1 MSRIGEEPVK
11 IEEGIEVR
19 IEGQNVIVKGPK
31 GELTV
36 TLSEVLK
43 ADMEGSSVKLSRT
56 NEEKLT
62 RSLQGTFR
70 MLIANAIE
78 GVKNGFEKKLEIV
91 GVGYRVKTEGNTLV
105 MNLGWNHPVKVE
117 APEGIDI
124 EVPDETT
131 IVVKGIDKQLVGE
144 FAAKVRSIRKPEAYK
159 GKGIRYE
166 GEYIKIK
173 TPKVVAKA

>member
-36 TLSEVLK
+36 TLPEVLK
-43 ADMEGSSVKLSRT
+43 ADMEGSFVKLSRT

-70 MLIANAIE
+70 MSLQ
-78 GVKNGFEKKLEIV
+78 
-91 GVGYRVKTEGNTLV
+91 
-105 MNLGWNHPVKVE
+105 M
-117 APEGIDI
+117 
-124 EVPDETT
+124 
-131 IVVKGIDKQLVGE
+131 Q
-144 FAAKVRSIRKPEAYK
+144 
-159 GKGIRYE
+159 
-166 GEYIKIK
+166 
-173 TPKVVAKA
+173 